1 MNSPFLYL
9 HKRKLTLPRDSEFYD
24 EVTAGTN
31 KKVAWKLFSSVCL
44 CKLYDLSSLPRPQN
58 QKLAL
63 YTTFCLLVCAATIY
77 RES

>member
-9 HKRKLTLPRDSEFYD
+9 NQRKLTLSRDNETYNELSSN
-24 EVTAGTN
+24 GN
-31 KKVAWKLFSSVCL
+31 KKIAWKMFSALCL

-63 YTTFCLLVCAATIY
+63 YTGFIVVVCAASIY
-77 RES
+77 R